1 MDLNL
6 KEKYED
12 YRIKEYEIMK
22 KNTESGIKI
31 IVVIVCVFE
40 FVAMFL
46 LCVGLLGCE
55 IGADSGIF
63 ALILSIVIGGGIL
76 CIGMA
81 SVKEDIYDLRK
92 LEENLGIERCKKKQ
106 KNENS
111 KLL

>member
-1 MDLNL
+1 MDFNL
-6 KEKYED
+6 EEKYED

-40 FVAMFL
+40 VVAMFL

-55 IGADSGIF
+55 VGSDAGVF
-63 ALILSIVIGGGIL
+63 ALILSIIIGGGIL

-81 SVKEDIYDLRK
+81 SVKENIYDLRK
-92 LEENLGIERCKKKQ
+92 LEENLGIERRQKK
-106 KNENS
+106 
-111 KLL
+111 